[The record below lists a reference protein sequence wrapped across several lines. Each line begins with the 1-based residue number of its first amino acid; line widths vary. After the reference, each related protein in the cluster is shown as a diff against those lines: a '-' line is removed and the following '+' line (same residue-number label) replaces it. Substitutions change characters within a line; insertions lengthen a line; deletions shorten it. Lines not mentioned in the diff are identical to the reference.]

1 MTLSKRQQEV
11 KDSMEAGKW
20 YTTYELQTNVTT
32 MKKLMRGKLVE
43 REEIRDISDHRM
55 RDSGIC
61 CAHSYRLRGAG

>member
-1 MTLSKRQQEV
+1 MDLTPRQQEV
-11 KDSMEAGKW
+11 ASKMVYGRW

-32 MKKLMRGKLVE
+32 MKKLMRGKIVE